1 MSAFMS
7 VKGKGHMAEAAVFMG
22 WGDAAKGREK
32 QALEVFNESMQYW
45 GRLQKEGRIERF
57 DVAVLAPNGADVA
70 GFILVRG
77 TAEQIDS
84 LRRDEEYQ
92 RLVSR
97 VRMIVDRLGI
107 QDAFVD
113 EGLAQVMSQYGDEVG
128 KLD

>member
-1 MSAFMS
+1 
-7 VKGKGHMAEAAVFMG
+7 MAEAALFHG

-57 DVAVLAPNGADVA
+57 DVFVLSPNGGDAS

-77 TAEQIDS
+77 TAQQIDS
-84 LRRDEEYQ
+84 IRRDEEYE

-97 VRMIVDRLGI
+97 VRLVVDRLGV

-113 EGLAQVMSQYGDEVG
+113 EGLARVMSQYADEVG